1 MSSISITGQDSLQID
16 GRIITDFGLADYT
29 KITFPND
36 IGMMKVSKNQNA
48 IYAKNETGAVA
59 EMELRLIRA
68 SADDRYMVARLQEW
82 INNPS
87 SFILLTSIFTK
98 RVGNGA
104 GVLVSDVY
112 QLAGG
117 TFKKVPE
124 AKSNAEGDVEQSEVV
139 YNMMFILN
147 SRSEQ

>member
-1 MSSISITGQDSLQID
+1 
-16 GRIITDFGLADYT
+16 
-29 KITFPND
+29 
-36 IGMMKVSKNQNA
+36 
-48 IYAKNETGAVA
+48 
-59 EMELRLIRA
+59 
-68 SADDRYMVARLQEW
+68 MVARLQEW

-112 QLAGG
+112 QMAGG
-117 TFKKVPE
+117 TFKKIPE

-139 YNMMFILN
+139 YNLMLILN
-147 SRSEQ
+147 SRSQQ